1 MLKTRLLPQFV
12 LTLLYT
18 LTLLFVCVVASAEVE
33 SGAVTVGKEGTVWT
47 VSAKRCTVTLDES
60 TLDLVIERAGT
71 SWRMKSPGKR
81 EMHVEVGDKKVWM
94 SLLDAR
100 RRKVEEYQTGFQRG
114 IKITLS
120 GFERQEQSL
129 DVSVSLFIC
138 VETDTEELTFTVV
151 PKEGEAKIKR
161 LNWPGGFVPGEADFT
176 VVPFMQGMLLPR
188 DWPRRTR
195 LYNNLSYGRGLY
207 MPWWGQI
214 KGESGYMAILETPAD
229 GGCNFAHPAG
239 GPTEISPMWVHSLG
253 SLSYPRR
260 LRYVFFDSCSYVTM
274 AKRYRRYVQDVG
286 TFVSLREKISRTP
299 LLAELVGSPVVH
311 TSILYHTQPD
321 SSYYD
326 KDNPEKNH
334 RLVTFADRAEHL
346 KGLRE
351 KGVTKAYVH
360 LDGWGYRGYDNLH
373 PDVLPPCPEAGG
385 WEGMKRF
392 GDVCEELGYVFAI
405 HDQYR
410 DYYLDAASYD
420 DRHTTLDENGTRPHG
435 STWLG
440 GKQSILCASLA
451 PGYVRRN
458 HNAIFDHGIK
468 LKGAY
473 LDVFAVVIPEECYN
487 EEHPMTR
494 TDCMRYRAECF
505 AFVRSKGGIISS
517 EEPVDWAVPHI
528 DLVHHGPYALDP
540 NPGRG
545 PAMGIP
551 IPLYSLVYHDAMLL
565 PWSMGKGAWGIP
577 ETDLGMLHALLN
589 AGMPYISLNPNEKEL
604 ENVRAVCELHEQV
617 GLLEMTNH
625 EFVDDSYRRQRST
638 FADGTQVEIDLGAG
652 KYEVKWGN

>member
-1 MLKTRLLPQFV
+1 MKTRRYTRVV
-12 LTLLYT
+12 LTLLFT
-18 LTLLFVCVVASAEVE
+18 LTLSIACAVVPAE
-33 SGAVTVGKEGTVWT
+33 SQQDAVTVKKAGSVWT
-47 VSAKRCTVTLDES
+47 VSGERCTLTLDES
-60 TLDLVIERAGT
+60 TLDLAIQRAGT
-71 SWRMKSPGKR
+71 SWRMKPPGKR
-81 EMHVEVGDKKVWM
+81 DVQLGVGDKKAWL
-94 SLLDAR
+94 SLVDAHER
-100 RRKVEEYQTGFQRG
+100 NVEEYQTGFQRG

-120 GFERQEQSL
+120 DFRQQEEPL
-129 DVSVSLFIC
+129 DVAVSLFIC
-138 VETDTEELTFTVV
+138 VETPSGELTFTVV
-151 PKEGEAKIKR
+151 PKEGESRIKT
-161 LNWPGGFVPGEADFT
+161 LNWPGGFVPGEADLT

-188 DWPRRTR
+188 DWPRKTR

-214 KGESGYMAILETPAD
+214 KGNSGYMAILETPAD

-239 GPTEISPMWVHSLG
+239 GPTDISPLWVHSLG
-253 SLSYPRR
+253 SLSYPRQ

-274 AKRYRRYVQDVG
+274 AKRYRRYVQEAG
-286 TFVSLREKISRTP
+286 TFASLKEKIARTP
-299 LLAELVGSPVVH
+299 LLAELIGSPVVH
-311 TSILYHTQPD
+311 TSILYHIQPD
-321 SSYYD
+321 SSYYH
-326 KDNPEKNH
+326 KDDPEKNH
-334 RLVTFADRAEHL
+334 QVVSFDERAEQL
-346 KGLRE
+346 KKLRQ

-373 PDVLPPCPEAGG
+373 PDILPPCPEAGG
-385 WEGMKRF
+385 WDGMKRF
-392 GDVCEELGYVFAI
+392 ADVCEELGYVFAI

-420 DRHTTLDENGTRPHG
+420 DRHTILDENGNRPHG
-435 STWLG
+435 STWYG

-458 HNAIFDHGIK
+458 HNAILEHGVK
-468 LKGAY
+468 MKGAY
-473 LDVFAVVIPEECYN
+473 LDVFAIVIPDECYN

-505 AFVRSKGGIISS
+505 AFVRSNGGIISS

-540 NPGRG
+540 NPGSG

-589 AGMPYISLNPNEKEL
+589 AGMPYISLNPNEEEL
-604 ENVRAVCELHEQV
+604 ERVRTVCELHEKV

-625 EFVDDSYRRQRST
+625 EFIDESYRKQRST
-638 FADGTQVEIDLGAG
+638 FADGTQVEIDLDAE
-652 KYEVKWGN
+652 KYEVKRGN

>member
-1 MLKTRLLPQFV
+1 MLKTRRYIRVVLALLC
-12 LTLLYT
+12 T
-18 LTLLFVCVVASAEVE
+18 LTLSISCAVVRAE
-33 SGAVTVGKEGTVWT
+33 SQRDAVTVSKAGTLWT
-47 VSAKRCTVTLDES
+47 VSGDRCTVTLDES
-60 TLDLVIERAGT
+60 TLALAIQRAGT
-71 SWRMKSPGKR
+71 SWRMKPPGKR
-81 EMHVEVGDKKVWM
+81 DVQLGVADKKVWL

-100 RRKVEEYQTGFQRG
+100 KRTVEEYRTGFQRG
-114 IKITLS
+114 IKITL
-120 GFERQEQSL
+120 GDFERQEQSL
-129 DVSVSLFIC
+129 DVAVALFIC
-138 VETDTEELTFTVV
+138 VEIPSEEVTFAVV
-151 PKEGEAKIKR
+151 PKEGDAKIKR
-161 LNWPGGFVPGEADFT
+161 LNWPAGLVPGEADLT

-188 DWPRRTR
+188 DWPRKTR

-239 GPTEISPMWVHSLG
+239 GPTDISPLWVHSLG
-253 SLSYPRR
+253 RLSYPRR
-260 LRYVFFDSCSYVTM
+260 LRYVFFDTCSYVTM

-286 TFVSLREKISRTP
+286 TFVSLREKIARTP
-299 LLAELVGSPVVH
+299 LLGELIGSPVVH
-311 TSILYHTQPD
+311 TGILYHTQPD
-321 SSYYD
+321 SSYYN
-326 KDNPEKNH
+326 KDDPEKNH
-334 RLVTFADRAEHL
+334 QLVTFDDRAEHL

-351 KGVTKAYVH
+351 KGVTRAYVH

-385 WEGMKRF
+385 WDGMKRF

-420 DRHTTLDENGTRPHG
+420 DRHTTLDVNGKRPHG

-458 HNAIFDHGIK
+458 HNAIFDHGVK

-589 AGMPYISLNPNEKEL
+589 AGMPYIGLNPNEDEL
-604 ENVRAVCELHEQV
+604 ERVRTVCELHGKV

-625 EFVDDSYRRQRST
+625 EFLDDSYRKQRST
-638 FADGTQVEIDLGAG
+638 FADGTQVEIDLDAD
-652 KYEVKWGN
+652 KYEVKWGK